1 MPGNKKPRKK
11 KTGVVKGKVKKG
23 VAKGEAWN
31 NHQQQHE
38 KSHQPKTNVNPSS
51 QNRQPQKHGD

>member
-1 MPGNKKPRKK
+1 MPGNKKSRKP

-23 VAKGEAWN
+23 EASGEAWN
-31 NHQQQHE
+31 AKSQQHA
-38 KSHQPKTNVNPSS
+38 KSHKPTEARTAS